1 MSRGVENGG
10 TPHRPEHTPADEDVI
25 LLEDLAPRRDVAGG
39 RKITLGE
46 SVPDEAPAS
55 RER

>member
-10 TPHRPEHTPADEDVI
+10 APHRPEHTPADEDVI